1 MREIITLNLKKACS
15 RGQLFRLWQDFYTA
29 RAKNPNKRLYVL
41 SATTDNP
48 ESPLE
53 VWAVVDNDG
62 GEEIATLLLPKED
75 D

>member
-1 MREIITLNLKKACS
+1 MRQLITLNLKRACS
-15 RGQLFRLWQDFYTA
+15 RTQLAHLWLAFAAA
-29 RAKNPNKRLYVL
+29 RAKKPNERRYVL

-48 ESPLE
+48 ETPLE